1 MQTQEQYID
10 IDGNPVTV
18 PELTWLE
25 DGRDVHGQR
34 CSRYAIGNEDSV
46 WLDED
51 GQEVETE

>member
-1 MQTQEQYID
+1 MEQYID

-25 DGRDVHGQR
+25 GGRDIHGQR
-34 CSRYAIGNEDSV
+34 CTRYAIGNEDSV